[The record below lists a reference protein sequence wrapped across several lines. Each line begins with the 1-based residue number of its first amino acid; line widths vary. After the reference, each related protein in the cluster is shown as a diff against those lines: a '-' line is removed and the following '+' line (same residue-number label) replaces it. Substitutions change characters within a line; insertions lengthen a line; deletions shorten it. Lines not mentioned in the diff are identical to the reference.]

1 MVEADELGEPIS
13 WRVLAKHTPVYA
25 EGGVAVGVVTRVMA
39 LPADDIFDGLD
50 IHTHSGDR
58 FVPAEKIAAMSERAV
73 ALALS
78 EAEVAALDP
87 PQPGPAAMAVDDA
100 TLTSK
105 HLFSLRNL
113 AGDSWN
119 RLNGRR

>member
-1 MVEADELGEPIS
+1 MVGADELGEPIS

-105 HLFSLRNL
+105 HLFSVRNL
-113 AGDSWN
+113 AGDTWN
-119 RLNGRR
+119 RLIGR